1 MIKIE
6 VKKSNKCNGDYSLY
20 ITFPYD
26 QNIVNIM
33 REQVIRY
40 WLPDTKEW
48 ELPLK
53 SFDNLKEQLKDYKL
67 NIIDLNEKLSNFNF
81 NRQDK

>member
-1 MIKIE
+1 LINIE

-26 QNIVNIM
+26 QNIVNII

-67 NIIDLNEKLSNFNF
+67 NIVDLDEKLSNFNF
-81 NRQDK
+81 NR